1 MLFNLYNFHEDWAR
15 DKVGEYISPNDRVLI
30 IPFSFGQEINDE
42 EDWEH
47 SYSKEDG
54 EHYKEIIEPFLY
66 YGIKEKN
73 INWINYYKDTI
84 KSAQAKVRN
93 SDIIFFTG
101 GFPDKL
107 KSRLN
112 DFHLIDRLE
121 SYKGIMIGS
130 SAGAMI
136 QIAEYH
142 ITPDEDYDKFKYSRG
157 LNIIKDFGIE
167 VHYEARDIQKQ
178 SIEKLLNE
186 KKDLVYAITN
196 NGGLIFDNGKT
207 ILLGEVES
215 FIKDQV

>member
-1 MLFNLYNFHEDWAR
+1 
-15 DKVGEYISPNDRVLI
+15 
-30 IPFSFGQEINDE
+30 
-42 EDWEH
+42 
-47 SYSKEDG
+47 
-54 EHYKEIIEPFLY
+54 
-66 YGIKEKN
+66 
-73 INWINYYKDTI
+73 
-84 KSAQAKVRN
+84 
-93 SDIIFFTG
+93 
-101 GFPDKL
+101 
-107 KSRLN
+107 
-112 DFHLIDRLE
+112 
-121 SYKGIMIGS
+121 MIGS

-215 FIKDQV
+215 FIKDQA